1 MVINKKLFPTP
12 LIMLLRHPN
21 LDRRYYLQVLGKQ
34 ITQCGLQTIHHSE
47 LIRPSRLPQLYN
59 FFSAL
64 LARAPTT
71 NGPLSATDPG
81 PPPDSAE
88 DTEEGFPPVE
98 SGYKGPRV
106 DFPLTKD
113 GLDTLLAAFKHKK
126 VIIFLV
132 SHSFVFRHT
141 SKGSQI

>member
-1 MVINKKLFPTP
+1 M
-12 LIMLLRHPN
+12 
-21 LDRRYYLQVLGKQ
+21 
-34 ITQCGLQTIHHSE
+34 
-47 LIRPSRLPQLYN
+47 YN

-81 PPPDSAE
+81 PPPDSAD
-88 DTEEGFPPVE
+88 DTEEGFGPIE

-106 DFPLTKD
+106 DFPLTKN

-126 VIIFLV
+126 VCFRAVHFICCVASETHHFLTFLIISTIIKF
-132 SHSFVFRHT
+132 
-141 SKGSQI
+141 